1 MLSQATGYACTA
13 LAYIALL
20 PGPAL
25 VKDIA
30 KATNIPA
37 PYLAKIVQVLAKK
50 GFVKT
55 QRGIGGGVS
64 LAMRAEAI
72 SLFDICDAL
81 DDPCTQTKCM
91 MGNAQCSDERA
102 CACHEFWKV
111 QRAQCLNFL
120 QKTTIADLTRTKP
133 ILRFPI
139 LQSSEISRLSGMLG
153 MDEATSARHTPA

>member
-1 MLSQATGYACTA
+1 MLSQASGYACTA
-13 LAYIALL
+13 LAYVALL

-25 VKDIA
+25 VKNIA
-30 KATNIPA
+30 KATDIPA

-55 QRGIGGGVS
+55 QRGIGGGVA
-64 LAMRAEAI
+64 LALPAEEVT
-72 SLFDICDAL
+72 LFDICDAL

-111 QRAQCLNFL
+111 QRAQCLGFL

-133 ILRFPI
+133 ILRFKVLPTH
-139 LQSSEISRLSGMLG
+139 EISRLAGLPG
-153 MDEATSARHTPA
+153 MDGVGSARHTGA

>member
-1 MLSQATGYACTA
+1 MLSQASGYACTA

-30 KATNIPA
+30 KATEIPA
-37 PYLAKIVQVLAKK
+37 PYLAKIIQVLAKR
-50 GFVKT
+50 GLVKT

-64 LAMRAEAI
+64 LALSPSEV
-72 SLFDICDAL
+72 SLLDICVAL

-91 MGNAQCSDERA
+91 MGNAQCSDQRA

-111 QRAQCLNFL
+111 QRAQCLSFL
-120 QKTTIADLTRTKP
+120 QSTTIADLTKTKP
-133 ILRFPI
+133 ILRFQVFPT
-139 LQSSEISRLSGMLG
+139 SEISRLAGLPG
-153 MDEATSARHTPA
+153 MDVAVPARHTPV

>member
-1 MLSQATGYACTA
+1 MLSQASGYASTA

-30 KATNIPA
+30 KATDIPA

-64 LAMRAEAI
+64 LALRAEEI
-72 SLFDICDAL
+72 TLFDICDAL
-81 DDPCTQTKCM
+81 DDPCTQTKSM
-91 MGNAQCSDERA
+91 MGNAKCSDERA
-102 CACHEFWKV
+102 CASHEFWKA
-111 QRAQCLNFL
+111 QRAQCLGFL
-120 QKTTIADLTRTKP
+120 QQTTIADLTKTKP
-133 ILRFPI
+133 ILRFRV
-139 LQSSEISRLSGMLG
+139 LQTSEISRLAGMPG
-153 MDEATSARHTPA
+153 MDGVGSARHTPA